1 MTADLPA
8 NHRLVELLTEVVQQS
23 CLETMHNINTVPVLS
38 LTYNVGCYPNITND
52 KDWPTVFSPGLTQ
65 LVFSVCG

>member
-8 NHRLVELLTEVVQQS
+8 NHRLVELLTEVLQQS

-38 LTYNVGCYPNITND
+38 LSYNVLLSEHYE
-52 KDWPTVFSPGLTQ
+52 
-65 LVFSVCG
+65 